1 MKAKDLFDMVH
12 SNRKHQLNINRSFKF
27 GHMDVTYIK
36 SFGSDLFLVELAQ
49 AGKSKRV
56 CEIIYC
62 PLEEEN
68 DTYVPV
74 KVFDTKVKLSK
85 TEIEFG
91 FPVDEKL
98 KDTIRFVP
106 TDFKTPA
113 FDIDFSTEES
123 ASQAMFIHDFDPK
136 NCEYLMAATRAL
148 QEVYHQPGYGYMIIS
163 STSPALLCDVLGI
176 EVQVGVYN
184 A

>member
-1 MKAKDLFDMVH
+1 MVH
-12 SNRKHQLNINRSFKF
+12 SNRKHQLNLNKSFKF
-27 GHMDVTYIK
+27 GHLDVTYMK
-36 SFGSDLFLVELAQ
+36 SFGSDLFLVEM
-49 AGKSKRV
+49 GHNSKRV
-56 CEIIYC
+56 CEIVFC
-62 PLEEEN
+62 PLEDEN

-85 TEIEFG
+85 TEIEFS

-163 STSPALLCDVLGI
+163 STSPVLLCDVLGI